1 MLTVKL
7 YTKQGCHLCEDV
19 KAQLAALSLV
29 YPHSLVEID
38 IYNDPDLLR
47 AYHLIIPVVE
57 IGEVRLQA
65 PITNAQLT
73 AVLQEMSRRE
83 L

>member
-1 MLTVKL
+1 MLTVTL

-19 KAQLAALSLV
+19 KAQLAALSFV

-38 IYNDPDLLR
+38 IYKAPDLLR

-57 IGEVRLQA
+57 IGEIRLQA
-65 PITNAQLT
+65 PITQMQLT
-73 AVLQEMSRRE
+73 AALQKMSQQKP
-83 L
+83 

>member
-1 MLTVKL
+1 MLTVTL

-38 IYNDPDLLR
+38 IYQDPDLLR

-57 IGEVRLQA
+57 IGDVRLQA
-65 PITNAQLT
+65 PITNMQLT
-73 AVLQEMSRRE
+73 AVLQKMSNHQP
-83 L
+83 